1 MVAEV
6 QRSHETAMESELRDS
21 GIDVVGA
28 MPWGTHLCHFYDTKE
43 DLLETLVPYFK
54 AGLKSKEFCFWVVSD
69 VTEQEA
75 IEALRQATPDLERH
89 FADRSME
96 IVSDRAWYLGG
107 GPKDLDRV
115 IRGWNEKLSDALS
128 RGYCGMR
135 VTGGTV
141 WLKKKDWKDFNDYE
155 RKLDESIANLAMTC
169 ICSYPVAACGA
180 AEVLD
185 VARTHQLMV
194 ARRNG
199 LWEVLETPELRQAKS
214 EIKRLNEVLER
225 RVIERTGEL
234 TAVNEQLRNALG
246 EVTKLRQRLESEN
259 AYLRQEVREASGN
272 LKLLGASAG
281 LHRVLEQ
288 IETVALTDASVL
300 ILGETGVGK
309 ELVARAIHE
318 SSPRRDRP
326 IVKINCTAIP
336 RELFESEFFGHLKG
350 AFTGASADRIGRFQ
364 LADGGTLFLDEI
376 GDLPPAM
383 QPKLLRV
390 LQDGEFEAVGDN
402 RTRRVNVRIIAATNR
417 DLKSLVRERR
427 FREDLYYRL
436 SVFPIEVPPLR
447 ERADD
452 IPVLATHFL
461 KAASKRFNRS
471 GLRLSAS
478 QLRQLQ
484 NYDWPGNVREL
495 QNVIERAVIA
505 SRSGSLRLDIPG
517 RNESSPSNQP
527 RSSAP
532 AHESTSSE
540 ESEVIPDKE
549 MRRQA
554 RDNMV
559 AALKRSG
566 GRIYGHSGAAELL
579 GIKPSTLSTRVKK
592 LGLK

>member
-1 MVAEV
+1 
-6 QRSHETAMESELRDS
+6 MESQLRDS
-21 GIDVVGA
+21 GLEVVGSLR
-28 MPWGTHLCHFYDTKE
+28 WGTHLCHFYDTKE

-75 IEALRQATPDLERH
+75 NEALRRATPDLDRH

-96 IVSDRAWYLGG
+96 IVSGREWYLDGR
-107 GPKDLDRV
+107 PKDLDWV
-115 IRGWNEKLSDALS
+115 LRGWNEKLSDALS
-128 RGYCGMR
+128 GGYYGMR
-135 VTGGTV
+135 ATGSPI
-141 WLKKKDWKDFNDYE
+141 WLQNKDWNDINEYE
-155 RKLDESIANLAMTC
+155 KKLDESIANLAMTC
-169 ICSYPVAACGA
+169 LCSYPVAACGA

-185 VARTHQLMV
+185 VARTHHIMI

-199 LWEVLETPELRQAKS
+199 VWEVLETPELRQAKS
-214 EIKRLNEVLER
+214 EIKRLNEVLEQ
-225 RVIERTGEL
+225 RVTERTREL

-259 AYLRQEVREASGN
+259 AYLREEVRETSGN
-272 LKLLGASAG
+272 LKLLGASTG
-281 LHRVLEQ
+281 LQRLLEQ
-288 IETVALTDASVL
+288 IETVAPTDATVL

-318 SSPRRDRP
+318 SSLRRDRP

-336 RELFESEFFGHLKG
+336 RELFESEFFGHIKG

-417 DLKSLVRERR
+417 DLKNLARERR

-447 ERADD
+447 ERKDD
-452 IPVLATHFL
+452 IPLLATHFL

-471 GLRLSAS
+471 GRRLSAS

-505 SRSGSLRLDIPG
+505 SRSGALRLDIPATAELVASAKSG
-517 RNESSPSNQP
+517 SSLSAIA
-527 RSSAP
+527 RSASHP
-532 AHESTSSE
+532 
-540 ESEVIPDKE
+540 ESEAISDKE
-549 MRRQA
+549 MSRRM

-559 AALKRSG
+559 AALKCSG
-566 GRIYGHSGAAELL
+566 GRIYGPGGAAELL
-579 GIKPSTLSTRVKK
+579 GIKPTTLTTRIRK